1 MDTVVNLRFSNCL
14 AALKIFGTKGT
25 LWGGEFCGPIS
36 WLSTL
41 PRSSLQRT
49 FRLRVQQH
57 FLKRQTVYH
66 KLIMSVII
74 SLFAALLV
82 GINLIFSRLPNDYQ
96 CFKINQLNCVLHSLV
111 IISAAVT

>member
-1 MDTVVNLRFSNCL
+1 MDTVVNLRFSNWPRL
-14 AALKIFGTKGT
+14 KYLGQKGLFGVGNFAAPSHGSVLFPDPLFKGPSD
-25 LWGGEFCGPIS
+25 LEFNNI
-36 WLSTL
+36 
-41 PRSSLQRT
+41 
-49 FRLRVQQH
+49 